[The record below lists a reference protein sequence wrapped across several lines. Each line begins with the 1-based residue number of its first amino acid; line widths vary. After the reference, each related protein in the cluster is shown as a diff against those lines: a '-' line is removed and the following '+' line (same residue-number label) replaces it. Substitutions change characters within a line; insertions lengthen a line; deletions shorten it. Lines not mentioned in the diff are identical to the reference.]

1 MQQMFPAADLGPVV
15 SMLLDPAFDRSGLL
29 LHSGGGMVTSMFV
42 PETRGV
48 VFPRDGF
55 TPAAIRA
62 RLDDILDEREYR
74 RPKSVDDVGVA
85 LYEAIAKRDGRSA

>member
-1 MQQMFPAADLGPVV
+1 
-15 SMLLDPAFDRSGLL
+15 
-29 LHSGGGMVTSMFV
+29 MVTSMFV

-74 RPKSVDDVGVA
+74 RPRSTEDVGVT
-85 LYEAIAKRDGRSA
+85 LYEAIAKRDGIKT